1 MVDVSGLMQRL
12 CNSEDDDIGMV
23 NHVEDQRWIVGD
35 HDLFPIHVE
44 ELVNGQGVLLYATI
58 LRETS
63 EPVYLPLISTLFIE
77 GISGH
82 SLGRYGICPGPIS
95 LSLYLKVDLN
105 ETDELEKLKSKIAC
119 HRLLVE
125 CFLETEMTNPEAF
138 DPVSTES
145 GLEHPMVPLRH

>member
-12 CNSEDDDIGMV
+12 CNGEQDDIGMV
-23 NHVEDQRWIVGD
+23 NHVEDHRWIVGD

-44 ELVNGQGVLLYATI
+44 KLASEQGVLLYATI

-82 SLGRYGICPGPIS
+82 SLGRYGICSGPIS
-95 LSLYLKVDLN
+95 LSLYQKLDLGEAN
-105 ETDELEKLKSKIAC
+105 GLEQLKSQIAC

-125 CFLETEMTNPEAF
+125 CFLETEITNPEVK
-138 DPVSTES
+138 DPVSADQ
-145 GLEHPMVPLRH
+145 GLDHPMVPLRH

>member
-1 MVDVSGLMQRL
+1 MVDVSGLMKRL

-63 EPVYLPLISTLFIE
+63 EPVYLPLIRFQQ
-77 GISGH
+77 
-82 SLGRYGICPGPIS
+82 
-95 LSLYLKVDLN
+95 KVGW
-105 ETDELEKLKSKIAC
+105 SIQWCRFAI
-119 HRLLVE
+119 
-125 CFLETEMTNPEAF
+125 NP
-138 DPVSTES
+138 
-145 GLEHPMVPLRH
+145 H